1 MASSSYSTLFI
12 KFHFAGADKVV
23 VVVVA
28 LKVEWKTFSILV
40 KKF

>member
-23 VVVVA
+23 VVVA